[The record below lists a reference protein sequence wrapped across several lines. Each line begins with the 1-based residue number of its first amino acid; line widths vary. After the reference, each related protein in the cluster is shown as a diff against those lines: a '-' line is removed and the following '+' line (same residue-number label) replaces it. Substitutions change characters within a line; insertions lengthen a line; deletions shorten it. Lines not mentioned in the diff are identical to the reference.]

1 MLKRAVLNNENK
13 VCGSCGGKC
22 CKRMPGSAL
31 PSDFGAGDNGDV
43 GSALLDALL
52 SKRWAIDWWEGDP
65 RDSKDELHV
74 AYFLRPA
81 TKGREGRLHDASWGG
96 ECTFLT
102 QTGCS
107 LTFERRPSECRGLVP
122 NEVAPGNCTSDPA
135 TTKQQVAIA
144 WIPYDSLIREVTN
157 MIEDAED

>member
-1 MLKRAVLNNENK
+1 MLKLAVLNNENK
-13 VCGSCGGKC
+13 VCGPCGGKC

-31 PSDFGAGDNGDV
+31 PSDFGHDV
-43 GSALLDALL
+43 GTALLDALL

-65 RDSKDELHV
+65 RGGKNELDV

-81 TKGREGRLHDASWGG
+81 TKGREGCLHDASWGG

-144 WIPYDSLIREVTN
+144 WIPYDALIREVAD
-157 MIEDAED
+157 MIEDSED